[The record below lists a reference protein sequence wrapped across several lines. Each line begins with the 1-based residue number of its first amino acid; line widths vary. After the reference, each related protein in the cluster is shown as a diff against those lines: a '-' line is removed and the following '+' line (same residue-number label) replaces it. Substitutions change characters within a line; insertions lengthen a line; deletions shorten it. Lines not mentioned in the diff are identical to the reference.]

1 LVHREQHRSLYGLN
15 RLGGLM
21 QLARITERQGEAEF
35 EWYALCHEDT
45 DNKDILT
52 QYFGDLDEQ
61 EVFGEKFM
69 TSDWCSAVWVDNRR
83 PIEDNEIATLKKF
96 GIAMYVHPVLI

>member
-1 LVHREQHRSLYGLN
+1 
-15 RLGGLM
+15 M

-35 EWYALCHEDT
+35 DWYALCEEDT

-52 QYFGDLDEQ
+52 QYFGDLDEE
-61 EVFGEKFM
+61 EVYGEKFM